1 MLSLCN
7 FAWVAVGGA
16 VGSALRFWLSL
27 QLNGQQARWPWA
39 TIIANLA
46 AALVLGALFTLLRER
61 PEASP
66 AWRLFIATGFCGG
79 FSTFSTF
86 SLELWQMIGQQ
97 QHLAAIAYAAASL
110 FGSLVAL
117 GAGGWLMRQVL

>member
-1 MLSLCN
+1 MLSLSN

-16 VGSALRFWLSL
+16 VGSVLRFWLSL
-27 QLNGQQARWPWA
+27 QLNGLQARWPWA

-46 AALVLGALFTLLRER
+46 AAFVLGALFALLRER

-86 SLELWQMIGQQ
+86 SLEVWQMIGQE
-97 QHLAAIAYAAASL
+97 QHLAAVGYAAASL
-110 FGSLVAL
+110 FGSLAALVA
-117 GAGGWLMRQVL
+117 GAWLMRQTL